1 MQSLNRLN
9 RRASRSRQPVR
20 GFTLIELLVVIA
32 IIGVL
37 VGLLLPAVQTA
48 REAARRSSC
57 SNNLKQLGLGLHNYE
72 SAKGKFPPGFQR
84 EYGSTTTNDGTSGAG
99 AQGNWAWGSFI
110 LPYMEYATVAE
121 TLDMTS
127 TTCAEAMANGTKA
140 AAMKKRMPGFLCPS
154 DATRSTGLTDIWF
167 ANASGTNIGSGWAM
181 SNYVAANHSNNTMR
195 IGNGIFFMDSEVKI
209 KDITD
214 GTTKTI
220 ALGERVYRM
229 FNGITGTDPANSQ
242 TFSGSIRPQAGCV
255 FCVRGTRQQSSWGI
269 RDGLGA
275 MPTGGGI
282 NKPSSI
288 ISYTESV
295 SARTFCSSYHPGGA
309 QCTMADGS
317 TRFFSESTSLGVM
330 RDLIAI
336 ADGQPVS
343 GDY

>member
-1 MQSLNRLN
+1 MFISTRLRVLG
-9 RRASRSRQPVR
+9 RRCRTAA
-20 GFTLIELLVVIA
+20 FTLVELLVVIA

-37 VGLLLPAVQTA
+37 IGLLLPAIQAA
-48 REAARRSSC
+48 REAGRRSSC
-57 SNNLKQLGLGLHNYE
+57 GNNLRQLGLGLHNYE

-154 DATRSTGLTDIWF
+154 DATRPTGLTDINF
-167 ANASGTNIGSGWAM
+167 NNAAGTNVGSGWAM
-181 SNYVAANHSNNTMR
+181 SNYVAANNAVDIR
-195 IGNGIFFMDSEVKI
+195 RNGDGMFFMDSNLEI
-209 KDITD
+209 KKITD
-214 GTTKTI
+214 GTSKTI
-220 ALGERVYRM
+220 ALGERVFQM
-229 FNGITGTDPANSQ
+229 FNGITGTDPGNSQ
-242 TFSGSIRPQAGCV
+242 ILSGSIKPQAGCV
-255 FCVRGTRQQSSWGI
+255 FCVRGTRELSSWGI
-269 RDGLGA
+269 RDALGSVLA
-275 MPTGGGI
+275 GGGI
-282 NKPSSI
+282 NLPNSL

-295 SARTFCSSYHPGGA
+295 SARSFCSSYHPGGA
-309 QCTMADGS
+309 LCAMADGS
-317 TRFFSESTSLGVM
+317 TRFFQNTVGISIL
-330 RDLIAI
+330 RNLIAI

>member
-1 MQSLNRLN
+1 MMADFYSTPA
-9 RRASRSRQPVR
+9 RRQRDAA
-20 GFTLIELLVVIA
+20 FTLIELLVVIA

-48 REAARRSSC
+48 REAARRTSC

-72 SAKGKFPPGFQR
+72 SAKGKFPPGFER
-84 EYGSTTTNDGTSGAG
+84 EYGSATTNDGTSGAG
-99 AQGNWAWGSFI
+99 SQGNWAWGAFI

-121 TLDMTS
+121 TLEMTS
-127 TTCAEAMANGTKA
+127 TTCAEAMANATKA
-140 AAMKKRMPGFLCPS
+140 AAMKNRMPGFLCPS
-154 DATRSTGLTDIWF
+154 DASRPTGLTEIWF

-181 SNYVAANHSNNTMR
+181 SNYVAANHSTDTARN
-195 IGNGIFFMDSEVKI
+195 GNGMFFMDSEVKI

-229 FNGITGTDPANSQ
+229 FNNAFTGTDPGNSQ
-242 TFSGSIRPQAGCV
+242 TLSGSIRSHAGCV

-269 RDGLGA
+269 RDGLGG

-282 NKPSSI
+282 NKPSSV

-295 SARTFCSSYHPGGA
+295 SARSFCSSNHPGGA

-317 TRFFSESTSLGVM
+317 TRFFSESVSLGVM
-330 RDLIAI
+330 RTLIAI

>member
-1 MQSLNRLN
+1 MQSVNRFN
-9 RRASRSRQPVR
+9 RRASRSRQPGR

-37 VGLLLPAVQTA
+37 VGLLLPAVQAA

-121 TLDMTS
+121 TLDMTG

-154 DATRSTGLTDIWF
+154 DATRPTGLTDINF
-167 ANASGTNIGSGWAM
+167 NNAAGTNVGSGWAM
-181 SNYVAANHSNNTMR
+181 SNYVAANHSNDTRR
-195 IGNGIFFMDSEVKI
+195 IGDGIFFMDSEVKI

-220 ALGERVYRM
+220 ALGERVWRN
-229 FNGITGTDPANSQ
+229 FNGVTGVDPQQGYTYNG
-242 TFSGSIRPQAGCV
+242 FLKPQAGCV
-255 FCVRGTRQQSSWGI
+255 FCLRGTRERSSFGI
-269 RDGLGA
+269 RDGLGS
-275 MPTGGGI
+275 GHEGI
-282 NKPSSI
+282 NEPRTNVGSADSR
-288 ISYTESV
+288 
-295 SARTFCSSYHPGGA
+295 SARSFSSYHPGGA
-309 QCTMADGS
+309 HFVMADGS
-317 TRFFSESTSLGVM
+317 TRFVQETLGLSIF
-330 RDLIAI
+330 RELIAR
-336 ADGQPVS
+336 ADGRPTS